1 MRCPYCSKEDSK
13 VIDTRESEEA
23 IRRRRECLKC
33 GHRFTTY
40 ERVAQTS
47 LMVIKQKDSRREAFD
62 RQKLISGI
70 VRACAK
76 RPVGMDAI
84 EAMVDDIEAQLH
96 MLGRSEVDSQRIGQM
111 VMERLRTLDDVAYVR
126 FASVYRRFA
135 DLESLQAEIQR
146 LRERK
151 EREQEQK
158 AQLKLAM

>member
-1 MRCPYCSKEDSK
+1 MRCPYCAKEDSK
-13 VIDTRESEEA
+13 VIDTRESDET
-23 IRRRRECLKC
+23 IRRRRECLNC
-33 GHRFTTY
+33 GRRFTTY

-47 LMVIKQKDSRREAFD
+47 LMVIKQDGRREAFD
-62 RQKLISGI
+62 RQKLLNGI
-70 VRACAK
+70 LRACAK
-76 RPVGMDAI
+76 RPVPMQAI
-84 EAMVDDIEAQLH
+84 ESVVDDIEMQLH
-96 MLGRSEVDSQRIGQM
+96 ALGRSEVDSQKIGQM
-111 VMERLRTLDDVAYVR
+111 VMDRLRQLDDVAYVR